1 MKFEKLFDT
10 FNDED
15 HCIRD
20 VLSKIAQ
27 SGDHGKSQKILNDHI
42 EELQKNDNK
51 LMQRVDEALTTLLI
65 AHMDVSFVAG
75 FLFGQAF
82 DVRDPKVLEEVH
94 SLKAI
99 LEAKGIIRYW
109 PRDKKAP
116 DHPGKEDTGAS
127 RF

>member
-20 VLSKIAQ
+20 VLSKIANSVDQ
-27 SGDHGKSQKILNDHI
+27 GKSQKLLDDHI
-42 EELQKNDNK
+42 ERLQKNDSK
-51 LMQRVDEALTTLLI
+51 LMLRVDEALATLLV

-75 FLFGQAF
+75 FVLGQAF
-82 DVRDPKVLEEVH
+82 DVVDTKALKEIH
-94 SLKAI
+94 SMKAK
-99 LEAKGIIRYW
+99 LEAKGVIRYW

-116 DHPGKEDTGAS
+116 DHPRKEDTGAS
-127 RF
+127 K

>member
-27 SGDHGKSQKILNDHI
+27 SGDHGKSQKILDDHI

-82 DVRDPKVLEEVH
+82 DVVDAEALKDIH
-94 SLKAI
+94 SMKEKLKA
-99 LEAKGIIRYW
+99 KGVIRYW
-109 PRDKKAP
+109 PKGKAP
-116 DHPGKEDTGAS
+116 EKPAKTDSEAPSK
-127 RF
+127 